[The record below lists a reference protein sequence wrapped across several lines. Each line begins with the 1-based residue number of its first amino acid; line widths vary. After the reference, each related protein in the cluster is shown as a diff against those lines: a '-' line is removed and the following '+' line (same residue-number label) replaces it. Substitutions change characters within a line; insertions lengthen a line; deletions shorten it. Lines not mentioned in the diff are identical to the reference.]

1 MPWLCCSAKNDVA
14 DDSNLKPAS
23 SDEDLLRSASEEP
36 YHEGEKT
43 PFVPLRGRVVDRR
56 LEQRGTLLR
65 PPPEKNADHAECDP
79 LNENELAFADAI
91 TSKLSPEGRQLIE
104 DEAASHALIRTVR
117 GYWTYD
123 DRENEA
129 CKSLEA
135 FVELRRKYDLNE
147 LARGDQKTMR
157 EALRL
162 LRQWRSMRFAG
173 YDVYGHPIVVE
184 RVGQSLKL
192 TDRKDVDKDEII
204 RGRAVCMELFQAL
217 KYASSKHHDP
227 ADANNVKVLKHIYV
241 VDMKNVKTWHVT
253 SRCRDRFRSIMQT
266 MELSYP
272 EVAWRTYV
280 VNAPKYLTI
289 IWVVI
294 KSWLDPVTTSRVA
307 ILGTN
312 PKNNRERLLADN
324 IPLDAIPAC
333 CGGESRDVP
342 LSLLLGSHDSST
354 VSHLSELITPLNG
367 ASPITPLNGTSPK
380 EVVVAS
386 EVAEK
391 APVAE
396 EPTTSPRLKAIALA
410 VVAAGAVG
418 GAAVLGA

>member
-1 MPWLCCSAKNDVA
+1 
-14 DDSNLKPAS
+14 
-23 SDEDLLRSASEEP
+23 
-36 YHEGEKT
+36 
-43 PFVPLRGRVVDRR
+43 
-56 LEQRGTLLR
+56 
-65 PPPEKNADHAECDP
+65 
-79 LNENELAFADAI
+79 
-91 TSKLSPEGRQLIE
+91 
-104 DEAASHALIRTVR
+104 
-117 GYWTYD
+117 
-123 DRENEA
+123 
-129 CKSLEA
+129 
-135 FVELRRKYDLNE
+135 
-147 LARGDQKTMR
+147 
-157 EALRL
+157 
-162 LRQWRSMRFAG
+162 
-173 YDVYGHPIVVE
+173 
-184 RVGQSLKL
+184 
-192 TDRKDVDKDEII
+192 
-204 RGRAVCMELFQAL
+204 
-217 KYASSKHHDP
+217 
-227 ADANNVKVLKHIYV
+227 
-241 VDMKNVKTWHVT
+241 
-253 SRCRDRFRSIMQT
+253 MQT

-367 ASPITPLNGTSPK
+367 ASPITPVKGTSPK

-386 EVAEK
+386 EVAPEK
-391 APVAE
+391 VE

>member
-1 MPWLCCSAKNDVA
+1 
-14 DDSNLKPAS
+14 
-23 SDEDLLRSASEEP
+23 
-36 YHEGEKT
+36 
-43 PFVPLRGRVVDRR
+43 
-56 LEQRGTLLR
+56 
-65 PPPEKNADHAECDP
+65 
-79 LNENELAFADAI
+79 
-91 TSKLSPEGRQLIE
+91 
-104 DEAASHALIRTVR
+104 
-117 GYWTYD
+117 
-123 DRENEA
+123 
-129 CKSLEA
+129 
-135 FVELRRKYDLNE
+135 
-147 LARGDQKTMR
+147 
-157 EALRL
+157 
-162 LRQWRSMRFAG
+162 
-173 YDVYGHPIVVE
+173 
-184 RVGQSLKL
+184 
-192 TDRKDVDKDEII
+192 
-204 RGRAVCMELFQAL
+204 
-217 KYASSKHHDP
+217 
-227 ADANNVKVLKHIYV
+227 
-241 VDMKNVKTWHVT
+241 
-253 SRCRDRFRSIMQT
+253 MQT

-367 ASPITPLNGTSPK
+367 ASPITPLNGTSPPT
-380 EVVVAS
+380 VPVAS
-386 EVAEK
+386 EK

>member
-1 MPWLCCSAKNDVA
+1 M
-14 DDSNLKPAS
+14 
-23 SDEDLLRSASEEP
+23 
-36 YHEGEKT
+36 
-43 PFVPLRGRVVDRR
+43 
-56 LEQRGTLLR
+56 
-65 PPPEKNADHAECDP
+65 
-79 LNENELAFADAI
+79 
-91 TSKLSPEGRQLIE
+91 
-104 DEAASHALIRTVR
+104 
-117 GYWTYD
+117 
-123 DRENEA
+123 
-129 CKSLEA
+129 
-135 FVELRRKYDLNE
+135 
-147 LARGDQKTMR
+147 
-157 EALRL
+157 
-162 LRQWRSMRFAG
+162 
-173 YDVYGHPIVVE
+173 
-184 RVGQSLKL
+184 
-192 TDRKDVDKDEII
+192 
-204 RGRAVCMELFQAL
+204 FQAL

-227 ADANNVKVLKHIYV
+227 ADPNKTKVLKHIYV

-307 ILGTN
+307 ILGTDQ
-312 PKNNRERLLADN
+312 KKVRERLLADN

-342 LSLLLGSHDSST
+342 LSLVLGSSGSA
-354 VSHLSELITPLNG
+354 VSDLSEL
-367 ASPITPLNGTSPK
+367 ITPLNGTSPK

-386 EVAEK
+386 EVVEK

-418 GAAVLGA
+418 GATMLGA

>member
-1 MPWLCCSAKNDVA
+1 MC
-14 DDSNLKPAS
+14 
-23 SDEDLLRSASEEP
+23 
-36 YHEGEKT
+36 
-43 PFVPLRGRVVDRR
+43 
-56 LEQRGTLLR
+56 
-65 PPPEKNADHAECDP
+65 
-79 LNENELAFADAI
+79 I
-91 TSKLSPEGRQLIE
+91 
-104 DEAASHALIRTVR
+104 
-117 GYWTYD
+117 
-123 DRENEA
+123 
-129 CKSLEA
+129 
-135 FVELRRKYDLNE
+135 
-147 LARGDQKTMR
+147 
-157 EALRL
+157 
-162 LRQWRSMRFAG
+162 
-173 YDVYGHPIVVE
+173 
-184 RVGQSLKL
+184 
-192 TDRKDVDKDEII
+192 
-204 RGRAVCMELFQAL
+204 
-217 KYASSKHHDP
+217 
-227 ADANNVKVLKHIYV
+227 
-241 VDMKNVKTWHVT
+241 
-253 SRCRDRFRSIMQT
+253 RDR
-266 MELSYP
+266 SYP

-367 ASPITPLNGTSPK
+367 ASPITPVNGASSPK

-386 EVAEK
+386 EVAPEK
-391 APVAE
+391 VE

>member
-1 MPWLCCSAKNDVA
+1 
-14 DDSNLKPAS
+14 
-23 SDEDLLRSASEEP
+23 
-36 YHEGEKT
+36 
-43 PFVPLRGRVVDRR
+43 
-56 LEQRGTLLR
+56 
-65 PPPEKNADHAECDP
+65 
-79 LNENELAFADAI
+79 
-91 TSKLSPEGRQLIE
+91 
-104 DEAASHALIRTVR
+104 
-117 GYWTYD
+117 
-123 DRENEA
+123 
-129 CKSLEA
+129 
-135 FVELRRKYDLNE
+135 
-147 LARGDQKTMR
+147 
-157 EALRL
+157 
-162 LRQWRSMRFAG
+162 
-173 YDVYGHPIVVE
+173 
-184 RVGQSLKL
+184 
-192 TDRKDVDKDEII
+192 
-204 RGRAVCMELFQAL
+204 
-217 KYASSKHHDP
+217 
-227 ADANNVKVLKHIYV
+227 
-241 VDMKNVKTWHVT
+241 
-253 SRCRDRFRSIMQT
+253 MQT

-367 ASPITPLNGTSPK
+367 AASPITPVNGTSPK
-380 EVVVAS
+380 EVVVAP
-386 EVAEK
+386 EVAPEK
-391 APVAE
+391 VE

>member
-1 MPWLCCSAKNDVA
+1 
-14 DDSNLKPAS
+14 
-23 SDEDLLRSASEEP
+23 
-36 YHEGEKT
+36 
-43 PFVPLRGRVVDRR
+43 
-56 LEQRGTLLR
+56 
-65 PPPEKNADHAECDP
+65 
-79 LNENELAFADAI
+79 
-91 TSKLSPEGRQLIE
+91 
-104 DEAASHALIRTVR
+104 
-117 GYWTYD
+117 
-123 DRENEA
+123 
-129 CKSLEA
+129 
-135 FVELRRKYDLNE
+135 
-147 LARGDQKTMR
+147 
-157 EALRL
+157 
-162 LRQWRSMRFAG
+162 
-173 YDVYGHPIVVE
+173 
-184 RVGQSLKL
+184 
-192 TDRKDVDKDEII
+192 
-204 RGRAVCMELFQAL
+204 
-217 KYASSKHHDP
+217 
-227 ADANNVKVLKHIYV
+227 
-241 VDMKNVKTWHVT
+241 
-253 SRCRDRFRSIMQT
+253 MQT

-380 EVVVAS
+380 GVVVAS
-386 EVAEK
+386 EVVEK

>member
-1 MPWLCCSAKNDVA
+1 
-14 DDSNLKPAS
+14 
-23 SDEDLLRSASEEP
+23 
-36 YHEGEKT
+36 
-43 PFVPLRGRVVDRR
+43 
-56 LEQRGTLLR
+56 
-65 PPPEKNADHAECDP
+65 
-79 LNENELAFADAI
+79 
-91 TSKLSPEGRQLIE
+91 
-104 DEAASHALIRTVR
+104 
-117 GYWTYD
+117 
-123 DRENEA
+123 
-129 CKSLEA
+129 
-135 FVELRRKYDLNE
+135 
-147 LARGDQKTMR
+147 
-157 EALRL
+157 
-162 LRQWRSMRFAG
+162 
-173 YDVYGHPIVVE
+173 
-184 RVGQSLKL
+184 
-192 TDRKDVDKDEII
+192 
-204 RGRAVCMELFQAL
+204 
-217 KYASSKHHDP
+217 
-227 ADANNVKVLKHIYV
+227 
-241 VDMKNVKTWHVT
+241 
-253 SRCRDRFRSIMQT
+253 MQT

-312 PKNNRERLLADN
+312 PKNNRERLLSDN

-367 ASPITPLNGTSPK
+367 AASPITPLNGTSPK

-391 APVAE
+391 APVVE

-418 GAAVLGA
+418 GATMLGA

>member
-1 MPWLCCSAKNDVA
+1 
-14 DDSNLKPAS
+14 
-23 SDEDLLRSASEEP
+23 
-36 YHEGEKT
+36 
-43 PFVPLRGRVVDRR
+43 
-56 LEQRGTLLR
+56 
-65 PPPEKNADHAECDP
+65 
-79 LNENELAFADAI
+79 
-91 TSKLSPEGRQLIE
+91 
-104 DEAASHALIRTVR
+104 
-117 GYWTYD
+117 
-123 DRENEA
+123 
-129 CKSLEA
+129 
-135 FVELRRKYDLNE
+135 
-147 LARGDQKTMR
+147 
-157 EALRL
+157 
-162 LRQWRSMRFAG
+162 
-173 YDVYGHPIVVE
+173 
-184 RVGQSLKL
+184 
-192 TDRKDVDKDEII
+192 
-204 RGRAVCMELFQAL
+204 
-217 KYASSKHHDP
+217 
-227 ADANNVKVLKHIYV
+227 
-241 VDMKNVKTWHVT
+241 
-253 SRCRDRFRSIMQT
+253 MQT

-367 ASPITPLNGTSPK
+367 ASPITPVNGTSPPT
-380 EVVVAS
+380 VPVAP

-391 APVAE
+391 APAVE

>member
-1 MPWLCCSAKNDVA
+1 
-14 DDSNLKPAS
+14 
-23 SDEDLLRSASEEP
+23 
-36 YHEGEKT
+36 
-43 PFVPLRGRVVDRR
+43 
-56 LEQRGTLLR
+56 
-65 PPPEKNADHAECDP
+65 
-79 LNENELAFADAI
+79 
-91 TSKLSPEGRQLIE
+91 
-104 DEAASHALIRTVR
+104 
-117 GYWTYD
+117 
-123 DRENEA
+123 
-129 CKSLEA
+129 
-135 FVELRRKYDLNE
+135 
-147 LARGDQKTMR
+147 
-157 EALRL
+157 
-162 LRQWRSMRFAG
+162 
-173 YDVYGHPIVVE
+173 
-184 RVGQSLKL
+184 
-192 TDRKDVDKDEII
+192 
-204 RGRAVCMELFQAL
+204 
-217 KYASSKHHDP
+217 
-227 ADANNVKVLKHIYV
+227 
-241 VDMKNVKTWHVT
+241 
-253 SRCRDRFRSIMQT
+253 MQT

-367 ASPITPLNGTSPK
+367 ASPITPVNGTSPK

-391 APVAE
+391 APVE
-396 EPTTSPRLKAIALA
+396 EPTTSPRLKVIALA

>member
-1 MPWLCCSAKNDVA
+1 
-14 DDSNLKPAS
+14 
-23 SDEDLLRSASEEP
+23 
-36 YHEGEKT
+36 
-43 PFVPLRGRVVDRR
+43 
-56 LEQRGTLLR
+56 
-65 PPPEKNADHAECDP
+65 
-79 LNENELAFADAI
+79 
-91 TSKLSPEGRQLIE
+91 
-104 DEAASHALIRTVR
+104 
-117 GYWTYD
+117 
-123 DRENEA
+123 
-129 CKSLEA
+129 
-135 FVELRRKYDLNE
+135 
-147 LARGDQKTMR
+147 
-157 EALRL
+157 
-162 LRQWRSMRFAG
+162 
-173 YDVYGHPIVVE
+173 
-184 RVGQSLKL
+184 
-192 TDRKDVDKDEII
+192 
-204 RGRAVCMELFQAL
+204 
-217 KYASSKHHDP
+217 
-227 ADANNVKVLKHIYV
+227 
-241 VDMKNVKTWHVT
+241 
-253 SRCRDRFRSIMQT
+253 MQT

-367 ASPITPLNGTSPK
+367 ASPITPLNGASPPT
-380 EVVVAS
+380 VPVTS
-386 EVAEK
+386 EVAPEK
-391 APVAE
+391 VE

>member
-1 MPWLCCSAKNDVA
+1 M
-14 DDSNLKPAS
+14 
-23 SDEDLLRSASEEP
+23 
-36 YHEGEKT
+36 
-43 PFVPLRGRVVDRR
+43 
-56 LEQRGTLLR
+56 
-65 PPPEKNADHAECDP
+65 
-79 LNENELAFADAI
+79 I
-91 TSKLSPEGRQLIE
+91 
-104 DEAASHALIRTVR
+104 
-117 GYWTYD
+117 
-123 DRENEA
+123 
-129 CKSLEA
+129 
-135 FVELRRKYDLNE
+135 
-147 LARGDQKTMR
+147 
-157 EALRL
+157 
-162 LRQWRSMRFAG
+162 
-173 YDVYGHPIVVE
+173 
-184 RVGQSLKL
+184 
-192 TDRKDVDKDEII
+192 
-204 RGRAVCMELFQAL
+204 
-217 KYASSKHHDP
+217 
-227 ADANNVKVLKHIYV
+227 
-241 VDMKNVKTWHVT
+241 
-253 SRCRDRFRSIMQT
+253 SIQ
-266 MELSYP
+266 
-272 EVAWRTYV
+272 

-312 PKNNRERLLADN
+312 PKNNRERLLADD

-386 EVAEK
+386 EAVEK
-391 APVAE
+391 APVVE

>member
-1 MPWLCCSAKNDVA
+1 
-14 DDSNLKPAS
+14 
-23 SDEDLLRSASEEP
+23 
-36 YHEGEKT
+36 
-43 PFVPLRGRVVDRR
+43 
-56 LEQRGTLLR
+56 
-65 PPPEKNADHAECDP
+65 
-79 LNENELAFADAI
+79 
-91 TSKLSPEGRQLIE
+91 
-104 DEAASHALIRTVR
+104 
-117 GYWTYD
+117 
-123 DRENEA
+123 
-129 CKSLEA
+129 
-135 FVELRRKYDLNE
+135 
-147 LARGDQKTMR
+147 
-157 EALRL
+157 
-162 LRQWRSMRFAG
+162 
-173 YDVYGHPIVVE
+173 
-184 RVGQSLKL
+184 
-192 TDRKDVDKDEII
+192 
-204 RGRAVCMELFQAL
+204 
-217 KYASSKHHDP
+217 
-227 ADANNVKVLKHIYV
+227 
-241 VDMKNVKTWHVT
+241 
-253 SRCRDRFRSIMQT
+253 MQT

-367 ASPITPLNGTSPK
+367 ASPITPLNGTSPPT
-380 EVVVAS
+380 VPVAS
-386 EVAEK
+386 EK

-418 GAAVLGA
+418 GATMLGA

>member
-1 MPWLCCSAKNDVA
+1 
-14 DDSNLKPAS
+14 
-23 SDEDLLRSASEEP
+23 
-36 YHEGEKT
+36 
-43 PFVPLRGRVVDRR
+43 
-56 LEQRGTLLR
+56 
-65 PPPEKNADHAECDP
+65 
-79 LNENELAFADAI
+79 
-91 TSKLSPEGRQLIE
+91 
-104 DEAASHALIRTVR
+104 
-117 GYWTYD
+117 
-123 DRENEA
+123 
-129 CKSLEA
+129 
-135 FVELRRKYDLNE
+135 
-147 LARGDQKTMR
+147 
-157 EALRL
+157 
-162 LRQWRSMRFAG
+162 
-173 YDVYGHPIVVE
+173 
-184 RVGQSLKL
+184 
-192 TDRKDVDKDEII
+192 
-204 RGRAVCMELFQAL
+204 
-217 KYASSKHHDP
+217 
-227 ADANNVKVLKHIYV
+227 
-241 VDMKNVKTWHVT
+241 
-253 SRCRDRFRSIMQT
+253 MQT

-333 CGGESRDVP
+333 CGGESRDAP

-367 ASPITPLNGTSPK
+367 TSPITPLNGTSPK

-386 EVAEK
+386 EK